1 MQITLLDSILVE
13 IFQDIR
19 MHTIGMLQGFQKY
32 RNDNRKVTTNK
43 LETPHCWGS
52 EGYLVTCDLFTQT
65 FIYLCKKKNRY
76 ILIQKSGN

>member
-32 RNDNRKVTTNK
+32 RNDNRKATTNK
-43 LETPHCWGS
+43 LENTPLLG
-52 EGYLVTCDLFTQT
+52 
-65 FIYLCKKKNRY
+65 I
-76 ILIQKSGN
+76 